1 MTGYQPSPPSGKTR
15 SLGTGLLRGLR
26 RKCPNCGEARAFAGY
41 LKLTETCRKCDHE
54 LGSYRCDDAPPYFT
68 IFIVGHIVIPGLL
81 LLEKLF
87 APAMWIQLGIWL
99 PATIILSLCL
109 LPYVKGA
116 VLGVQW
122 AMHIKG

>member
-1 MTGYQPSPPSGKTR
+1 MTPLHKNR
-15 SLGTGLLRGLR
+15 SFSTGLLRGIR
-26 RKCPNCGEARAFAGY
+26 RKCPNCGGACAFSGY
-41 LKLTETCRKCDHE
+41 LKLTETCQKCHHE
-54 LGSYRCDDAPPYFT
+54 LGGYRCDDAPPYFT